1 MSFEILVIIT
11 LIVYW
16 GLSILDNDMLT
27 EKWENVQGYKKW
39 FKGFLVVF
47 EKTVFVI
54 ILFLLFYSVTEGKMK
69 VEH

>member
-16 GLSILDNDMLT
+16 GLSILDNDMT
-27 EKWENVQGYKKW
+27 SEKWENDKGYKKW
-39 FKGFLVVF
+39 LKGFIIVF
-47 EKTVFVI
+47 EKIVFVF
-54 ILFLLFYSVTEGKMK
+54 ILFLLFYAVTKGKMK